1 MLPGPGNA
9 KETRPLEGRLEQALL
24 IFTRNPE
31 PGKCKTRLAATIGD
45 RAALDIYIHLLRHT
59 AAACAVLDTADK
71 YVYFSEHPGDGSI
84 WNPETFR
91 QEVQAGPDLGAR
103 MQHAFETAFARGYR
117 RVVLIGSDLPD
128 LTTADLQNAFSA
140 LNTHETVIGPAA
152 DGGYYLIG
160 LTRMIPGLF
169 EDKPWGSSRVLEATL
184 SDLSGIA
191 VSLLSEKND
200 VDRYED
206 IAGRPEFQRYLK
218 SHPNDPETAG

>member
-1 MLPGPGNA
+1 MPGPGNLKA
-9 KETRPLEGRLEQALL
+9 LPPLEGRLHQALL

-59 AAACAVLDTADK
+59 ARECAGLATADK
-71 YVYFSEHPGDGSI
+71 YVYYSEYPGADGIWDPGAFHP
-84 WNPETFR
+84 
-91 QEVQAGPDLGAR
+91 EVQAGPDLGAR
-103 MQHAFETAFARGYR
+103 MQQAFETAFARGYK

-128 LTTADLQNAFSA
+128 LTTADLQQAFGA
-140 LNTHETVIGPAA
+140 LKTHEAVLGPAA

-169 EDKPWGSSRVLEATL
+169 ENKPWGGSRVLEATL

-206 IAGRPEFQRYLK
+206 IEGRPEFQRYLK
-218 SHPNDPETAG
+218 PHPDDPETTG